1 MTTQQEK
8 LKTRIVKLIKRNGLP
23 VDTHYIADRIALPE
37 HIVLS
42 DLLSELVIEKR
53 LHRSY
58 TLLANGDP
66 ECLYI

>member
-8 LKTRIVKLIKRNGLP
+8 LKKRIVRLIKRNGRP
-23 VDTHYIADRIALPE
+23 VGTRYIADRIALPE
-37 HIVLS
+37 DMVLN

>member
-8 LKTRIVKLIKRNGLP
+8 LKKRIVNLIKRNGLP
-23 VDTHYIADRIALPE
+23 VGTRYIADRIALPE
-37 HIVLS
+37 DIVLD

-58 TLLANGDP
+58 TLLSNGDP